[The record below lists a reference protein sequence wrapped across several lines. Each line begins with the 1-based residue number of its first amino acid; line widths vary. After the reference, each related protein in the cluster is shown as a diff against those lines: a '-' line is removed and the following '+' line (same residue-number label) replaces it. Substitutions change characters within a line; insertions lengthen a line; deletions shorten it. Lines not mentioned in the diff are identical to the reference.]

1 MGSVAFLQRVSML
14 VALVALGLALVLL
27 GWRIYDQVL
36 DPPPCF
42 EITRIDKDYASS

>member
-1 MGSVAFLQRVSML
+1 MCSKVFLGRVSML

-36 DPPPCF
+36 DPA
-42 EITRIDKDYASS
+42 IMMML

>member
-1 MGSVAFLQRVSML
+1 MGSVVFLQRVTML

-36 DPPPCF
+36 DHA
-42 EITRIDKDYASS
+42 IMMML

>member
-1 MGSVAFLQRVSML
+1 MGSVAFLQRITML

-36 DPPPCF
+36 DPA
-42 EITRIDKDYASS
+42 ITLLCMTML

>member
-1 MGSVAFLQRVSML
+1 MGSELFLQRVSML

-36 DPPPCF
+36 DSA
-42 EITRIDKDYASS
+42 IMMML

>member
-1 MGSVAFLQRVSML
+1 MGSEVSLQRVTML

-36 DPPPCF
+36 DPA
-42 EITRIDKDYASS
+42 INNSIMMML